1 MFKFLKKL
9 WRDRRGN
16 ALVIAGAALPMIVG
30 AAGLATDTIQWTLW
44 KRQLQRAADSAAIAG
59 VYERESAAGAT
70 TSVDGTV
77 THDLDL
83 NLHTF
88 YALKTGNPNCSGK
101 CTLVFPADSGVET
114 DQVKVTIALQQRLP
128 FSSFFLSTPPTITAT
143 ATAASIPAGGDA
155 CIEAL
160 DTTSATGVAF
170 SGNAAVEMPDCD
182 IFSNTSGTNSA
193 IGQGSSAVTAN
204 SVGGVGGIQQ
214 SNNFTV
220 ASYRPYS
227 PPLPDPFANAPASNN
242 GTPNPTDMHCAGHT
256 VTSTRGKTTT
266 TTFVLDALTE
276 TTDMASARDA
286 NGNPANCWSSLS
298 VGPNNTLTVPPTY
311 SGPIYINGG
320 SASLQGNFSCGSC
333 TIVLTNSD
341 PNSTT
346 IGNISANAQA
356 NINITAPTSG
366 DFKGLAIYQDRRA
379 ASCVGNCN
387 KINGGS
393 SSIITGAVYFPNQ
406 EVWYNGNGTT
416 TATCTMFVAKRINF
430 TGNSGTSNK
439 FKTLADCSAEGLPSS
454 STVRMVRLV
463 G

>member
-1 MFKFLKKL
+1 MFAFLKKL

-16 ALVIAGAALPMIVG
+16 ALVIAGAALPMLVG

-59 VYERESAAGAT
+59 VYDRELASGGT
-70 TSVDGTV
+70 TTVDGTV
-77 THDLDL
+77 THDLTL

-88 YALKTGNPNCSGK
+88 YGLKTGNPNCSGR
-101 CTLVFPADSGVET
+101 CTIEFPADSGVET
-114 DQVKVTIALQQRLP
+114 DQVKVTLALQQRLP
-128 FSSFFLSTPPTITAT
+128 FSSMFLSTPPTITAV

-160 DTTSATGVAF
+160 DTTSSTGVTF

-182 IFSNTSGTNSA
+182 IFSNTAGTNSA
-193 IGQGSSAVTAN
+193 IGRGSASVTAN

-220 ASYRPYS
+220 NSYRPYS
-227 PPLPDPFANAPASNN
+227 PPLPDPFSNV
-242 GTPNPTDMHCAGHT
+242 TPDPTDMHCTSSSLSDSTNWGTLAAGT
-256 VTSTRGKTTT
+256 
-266 TTFVLDALTE
+266 
-276 TTDMASARDA
+276 
-286 NGNPANCWSSLS
+286 NCFSSLS
-298 VGPNNTLTVPPTY
+298 VGSNKTVNIPSSF

-320 SASLQGNFSCGSC
+320 NATIRGNFSCSSC

-346 IGNISANAQA
+346 IGTMTTNAGANV
-356 NINITAPTSG
+356 NITAPTTG
-366 DFKGLAIYQDRRA
+366 TYKGIAIMQDRRA
-379 ASCVGNCN
+379 ATCTGNCN
-387 KINGGS
+387 TINGNSG
-393 SSIITGAVYFPNQ
+393 SIITGAVYFPNQ
-406 EVWYNGNGTT
+406 EVWYNGTGNT
-416 TATCTMFVAKRINF
+416 TATCTMFVAKRVTF
-430 TGNSGTSNK
+430 TGNSATSNK
-439 FKTLADCSAEGLPSS
+439 FKSLQQCASAGLPGS